1 MKIKIAYLTGVLL
14 FFTFSAVAQA
24 TGPDWNKIGDQ
35 AVQLFREYLSIDT
48 TNPPG
53 DVSGAVE
60 FYKKVLSDAHVN
72 AEILW
77 TDRNSGRANIL
88 ARIPGKGQ
96 KRPLML
102 LNHMDTVPI
111 DPEGWSVDA
120 FKGITK
126 DGYIYGRGALD
137 MKNFGIVQLM
147 TMILVQRFQ
156 ISLERDLVFLAVA
169 DEETSGEL
177 GAGWIVKNK
186 WDEIN
191 AEFVL
196 DEGGFGTQRFFTN
209 DDRLIFSVGVA
220 EKKVLW
226 LRLTVE
232 GTEGHGSMPPAD
244 NANFILSQALA
255 RVAEFETPIQK
266 TPVVL
271 EMERRI
277 GGLADTPYNNALKR
291 DTISLTVLKGFV
303 GNPPKSNVIPP
314 KAEAILDCRLLP
326 ETNPD
331 HFVDTLR
338 EVIRDPRVQISFIE
352 RPVESITSSFETGLF
367 RTIEEETSKVFPE
380 SVVLPHLIIYGTDSR
395 FFRRKGA
402 ICYGF
407 FPGPVTMEEYRRIHG
422 NDERIREESFRKAV
436 QIYFNVIKNFCSR

>member
-1 MKIKIAYLTGVLL
+1 
-14 FFTFSAVAQA
+14 
-24 TGPDWNKIGDQ
+24 
-35 AVQLFREYLSIDT
+35 
-48 TNPPG
+48 
-53 DVSGAVE
+53 
-60 FYKKVLSDAHVN
+60 
-72 AEILW
+72 
-77 TDRNSGRANIL
+77 
-88 ARIPGKGQ
+88 
-96 KRPLML
+96 
-102 LNHMDTVPI
+102 
-111 DPEGWSVDA
+111 
-120 FKGITK
+120 
-126 DGYIYGRGALD
+126 
-137 MKNFGIVQLM
+137 
-147 TMILVQRFQ
+147 
-156 ISLERDLVFLAVA
+156 
-169 DEETSGEL
+169 
-177 GAGWIVKNK
+177 
-186 WDEIN
+186 
-191 AEFVL
+191 
-196 DEGGFGTQRFFTN
+196 
-209 DDRLIFSVGVA
+209 
-220 EKKVLW
+220 
-226 LRLTVE
+226 
-232 GTEGHGSMPPAD
+232 MPPAD

>member
-1 MKIKIAYLTGVLL
+1 MKIKITYLTGVLL
-14 FFTFSAVAQA
+14 LFTSSAAAQA
-24 TGPDWNKIGDQ
+24 TEPDWKKIGDQ

-53 DVSGAVE
+53 DVSGAAE

-72 AEILW
+72 ADILW

-88 ARIPGKGQ
+88 ARIPGNGKE
-96 KRPLML
+96 RPLML

-111 DPEGWSVDA
+111 DPEGWTVDA
-120 FKGITK
+120 FKGITR

-156 ISLERDLVFLAVA
+156 IPLERDLVFLAVA

-177 GAGWIVKNK
+177 GAGWIVENK

-191 AEFVL
+191 AEFVM

-255 RVAEFETPIQK
+255 RVAAFETPIQ
-266 TPVVL
+266 TSPVVL

-331 HFVDTLR
+331 DFVDTLR
-338 EVIRDPRVQISFIE
+338 EVIKDPRIQISFIE
-352 RPVESITSSFETGLF
+352 RPVESITSSYETGLF
-367 RTIEEETSKVFPE
+367 RAIEEETSKVFPE

-395 FFRRKGA
+395 FFRRQGA

-422 NDERIREESFRKAV
+422 NDERIREESLRKAV
-436 QIYFNVIKNFCSR
+436 QIYFNVVKNFCSR